1 MFSQNAFGQEPLLV
15 GHLSNM
21 SKARA
26 EKELAV
32 SKVWEMLTEYLIS
45 ILGTDKVWQMPGNT

>member
-1 MFSQNAFGQEPLLV
+1 
-15 GHLSNM
+15 M
-21 SKARA
+21 SKAQD

-45 ILGTDKVWQMPGNT
+45 ILGTDEV

>member
-1 MFSQNAFGQEPLLV
+1 MV
-15 GHLSNM
+15 GHLSNT

-26 EKELAV
+26 ERELAV

-45 ILGTDKVWQMPGNT
+45 ILGTDEVWQIPGNTLIKMYSYI